1 MSEEVNKR
9 LPPAQNVLAS
19 VKLIMGAGRKNV
31 KPARVAD
38 PEGFVTTTDP
48 VAPLPTMAVIPL
60 EESIVKDFAAMPPK
74 LTEVTPVKLVPIIF
88 TELLVVAEVG
98 VKPLMIGAV
107 CKKPIKLIVPFAV
120 VMATLPL
127 APVPT
132 MAVIP
137 FEESMVNDFAATPPK
152 LTAVAPVKLVPIIFM
167 LVPLVPELGVK
178 EVMVGPV

>member
-1 MSEEVNKR
+1 
-9 LPPAQNVLAS
+9 
-19 VKLIMGAGRKNV
+19 
-31 KPARVAD
+31 
-38 PEGFVTTTDP
+38 
-48 VAPLPTMAVIPL
+48 
-60 EESIVKDFAAMPPK
+60 
-74 LTEVTPVKLVPIIF
+74 
-88 TELLVVAEVG
+88 
-98 VKPLMIGAV
+98 
-107 CKKPIKLIVPFAV
+107 
-120 VMATLPL
+120 MATLPL